1 MAATADPAA
10 PARGIAAAAAHAPRR
25 TLAPEA
31 ENKLRQPHHREADC
45 LNRRNTMLTYAQ
57 KKYLFAIYRLG
68 NKGGMISSSD
78 ISRLVGV
85 TKASTVKMT
94 QRLTDEGYILKEPY
108 GKIVLTDAGAK
119 AASSLFTSSLIIC
132 DFLRNKVGIDENN
145 ADSDAVKI
153 VTQVS
158 EDTVDKLVKYALG
171 DAAHA

>member
-1 MAATADPAA
+1 
-10 PARGIAAAAAHAPRR
+10 
-25 TLAPEA
+25 
-31 ENKLRQPHHREADC
+31 
-45 LNRRNTMLTYAQ
+45 MLTYAQ

-108 GKIVLTDAGAK
+108 GKIVLTDEGAK
-119 AASSLFTSSLIIC
+119 AASLFTSSLILC

-171 DAAHA
+171 DTAHA